1 MPAFESCITS
11 NFFANIIYPI
21 EPTFNKSFLFRI
33 FVNNSIIMLS
43 TGFKQFFLQ
52 PFIITAFTALLVL
65 SPI

>member
-11 NFFANIIYPI
+11 NFFANIIYSI

-33 FVNNSIIMLS
+33 FVNNSITMLS

-52 PFIITAFTALLVL
+52 PFPNREPVYFDGA
-65 SPI
+65 